1 MRNPVNLFRSSRAA
15 ILAFL
20 LLAGILVAVSLPV
33 FAGGPPRRSQQ
44 QISQERFLE
53 CTEVSGDVT
62 YYNNGF
68 LKQVQRQAKVGDRIS
83 RPGQG
88 IRTGGNSSATLAT
101 DNGIANSRMSQNSNL
116 SIRNLGRQPNGAT
129 TTELRM
135 NQGQVRSKVRRF
147 TNPRSNFT
155 IQTPTGVAGVRGTDF
170 IVIVQPDGETQV
182 ITVEGS
188 VAVSG
193 GKQNQQVTEEVNAGN
208 YAIVR
213 PGNPPTKPAS
223 FNGDAR
229 VSLELLPAPETGKVR
244 VSGVVN
250 PINSVFLE
258 GQSLPVSPTG
268 EFEAVVSFPAQ
279 GVLRLLVRTPLGEE
293 QVYELKLPEN

>member
-44 QISQERFLE
+44 QISQERYLE
-53 CTEVSGDVT
+53 CIEVSGDVT

-88 IRTGGNSSATLAT
+88 IRTGANSNATLAT
-101 DNGIANSRMSQNSNL
+101 DNGIANSRMSQNSNF

-170 IVIVQPDGETQV
+170 LVIVQPDGETRI
-182 ITVEGS
+182 ITVEGL

-193 GKQNQQVTEEVNAGN
+193 GKQNQEVTEEVGAGN

-213 PGNPPTKPAS
+213 SGNPPTKPAS

-268 EFEAVVSFPAQ
+268 EFETVVSFPAQ
-279 GVLRLLVRTPLGEE
+279 GILRLLVRTPLGGE

>member
-1 MRNPVNLFRSSRAA
+1 MRNPINLFRSSRAA
-15 ILAFL
+15 LAL
-20 LLAGILVAVSLPV
+20 LLIAGILLAISFPI

-44 QISQERFLE
+44 QISQERYLE

-62 YYNNGF
+62 YYKNGF

-83 RPGQG
+83 RPGEG
-88 IRTGGNSSATLAT
+88 IRTGVNSSANLAT
-101 DNGIANSRMSQNSNL
+101 DNGIANSRMSQNSNV
-116 SIRNLGRQPNGAT
+116 SIKNLGRQSNGAT

-135 NQGQVRSKVRRF
+135 NQGQLRSKVRSF
-147 TNPRSNFT
+147 TNPQSNFK

-170 IVIVQPDGETQV
+170 IVIVKPNGETQV
-182 ITVEGS
+182 ITVEGL

-193 GKQNQQVTEEVNAGN
+193 GTGNQQVTEVVGAGN
-208 YAIVR
+208 YTIVK
-213 PGNPPTKPAS
+213 PGNPPTKPTP

-229 VSLELLPAPETGKVR
+229 VSLEVLPAPETGKVR

-258 GQSLPVSPTG
+258 GQSLPISPTG
-268 EFEAVVSFPAQ
+268 EFETVVSFPPQ
-279 GVLRLLVRTPLGEE
+279 GILKLLVRTPLGDE
-293 QVYELKLPEN
+293 QVYELKFPQ